1 VKHDRS
7 GPDDPA
13 LTMTAVQFNDGRVR
27 VRRDRRASAGDAP
40 HSKGA
45 TMAMVIFGNHTAVRV
60 SQAERDKI
68 RAFYRDVLG
77 CTLMREFD
85 DKDDFRMGG
94 EFYFAF
100 LYESGRGVAVDEG
113 VSYAAADALSADD
126 FLKAIFLELKTDD
139 VDEMRRRIIAFGV
152 RVLEVPDPHLYFQ
165 APGGQ
170 VFRLVGIG
178 EDLSKY
184 EGSEP
189 GAQRNV

>member
-1 VKHDRS
+1 
-7 GPDDPA
+7 
-13 LTMTAVQFNDGRVR
+13 M
-27 VRRDRRASAGDAP
+27 
-40 HSKGA
+40 A
-45 TMAMVIFGNHTAVRV
+45 TVIFGNYTAVRV
-60 SQAERDKI
+60 SQAERDRI

-139 VDEMRRRIIAFGV
+139 VDEMRRVPALYRARGSQTPIRCLQPRPKPTPSSVPLGLKRARTRIHCFGPS
-152 RVLEVPDPHLYFQ
+152 RDRRSRTVL
-165 APGGQ
+165 
-170 VFRLVGIG
+170 R
-178 EDLSKY
+178 
-184 EGSEP
+184 
-189 GAQRNV
+189 RR

>member
-1 VKHDRS
+1 
-7 GPDDPA
+7 
-13 LTMTAVQFNDGRVR
+13 
-27 VRRDRRASAGDAP
+27 
-40 HSKGA
+40 
-45 TMAMVIFGNHTAVRV
+45 MAMVIFGNHTAVRV